1 MHYMQ
6 SVSDWMAGRKR
17 DGKKSGYLAYLAVA
31 ALIAI
36 VLLITAFEISNHSM
50 LPNYPNS
57 IVTPKISGIGKNF
70 SVVQDVYQY
79 DGGVNHTYFVG
90 VNLKQL
96 NIDVNSAIIGT
107 PTIYS
112 GDLLLTT
119 MGNLSL
125 LNKFEYDKTNGS
137 VVAINLSTGKVIWR
151 TYFPDQIMT
160 QPIVYRNMVLVGM
173 GNNAEVPNISDRNS
187 RDGIFALNFS
197 TGNVSW
203 GLETSGPD
211 MTTPGIYD
219 GLLIEPNVGY
229 FYVIKAS
236 SGLVEKG
243 FPTGLPDTLSSPLIY
258 GNNAYFGAGYVN
270 TVNTKIYPTTVHR
283 FSFFDYN
290 ITSGDISWRD
300 NFSMAG
306 GGMNDV
312 VPVVYR
318 NLVITAYL
326 DNSTY
331 ADPIVVG
338 LNRFNGS
345 KIWSLNETAALDSVK
360 QENPRYDNA
369 GYNFTENSISPMVL
383 YNGTVLADSNYLGVL
398 FAINAST
405 GKVIWAFNTGQN
417 EGAPNVFYGKY
428 VIDMNDGGDLFVLNI
443 RNGTLVNELQTG
455 MPHLAA
461 QPVITNNYALIA
473 GMNGRV
479 LYFNL
484 DNITGRE

>member
-1 MHYMQ
+1 ME
-6 SVSDWMAGRKR
+6 SISDRMAKRKR
-17 DGKKSGYLAYLAVA
+17 GSRRSNYQLIYLVAA
-31 ALIAI
+31 ALIVS
-36 VLLITAFEISNHSM
+36 VLLLTAFEISNRVMPS
-50 LPNYPNS
+50 NYTKSTIMPHLS
-57 IVTPKISGIGKNF
+57 STKQNF
-70 SVVQDVYQY
+70 SAVQDIYQY
-79 DGGVNHTYFVG
+79 DGGINHTYFVG
-90 VNLKQL
+90 VNLKPL

-107 PTIYS
+107 PTIYR
-112 GDLLLTT
+112 GDLLVTT
-119 MGNLSL
+119 MGNLTFL
-125 LNKFEYDKTNGS
+125 DKFQYDRTNGS
-137 VVAINLSTGKVIWR
+137 VTAINLSTGRIVWR

-160 QPIVYRNMVLVGM
+160 QPIAYRNMIFVGM
-173 GNNAEVPNISDRNS
+173 GNNAEVPNISDRNNGN
-187 RDGIFALNFS
+187 GIFGLNFS
-197 TGNVSW
+197 TGRVSW
-203 GLETSGPD
+203 GMKTLGPD
-211 MTTPGIYD
+211 MTTPGIYN
-219 GLLIEPNVGY
+219 GLLIEPNIGY
-229 FYVIKAS
+229 FYIVKAS
-236 SGLVEKG
+236 SGLVEKS
-243 FPTGLPDTLSSPLIY
+243 FPTNLPDTLSSPLIY

-270 TVNTKIYPTTVHR
+270 TVNTKIYPTTIHR

-290 ITSGDISWRD
+290 ITSGDISWQD

-306 GGMNDV
+306 GGINDV

-331 ADPIVVG
+331 ANPIVVG

-345 KIWSLNETAALDSVK
+345 EVWSLNETAALNSVK
-360 QENPRYDNA
+360 QSNPEYANA

-383 YNGTVLADSNYLGVL
+383 YNGTVFADSNYLGVL
-398 FAINAST
+398 FAINATT

-428 VIDMNDGGDLFVLNI
+428 VIDMNDGGDLFVLGI

-473 GMNGRV
+473 GMDGRV

-484 DNITGRE
+484 DNITGRA

>member
-1 MHYMQ
+1 ME
-6 SVSDWMAGRKR
+6 SISDRMAKRKR
-17 DGKKSGYLAYLAVA
+17 GSRRSNYQLIYLVAA
-31 ALIAI
+31 ALIVS
-36 VLLITAFEISNHSM
+36 VLLLTAFEISNRVMPS
-50 LPNYPNS
+50 NYTKSTIMPHLS
-57 IVTPKISGIGKNF
+57 STKQNF
-70 SVVQDVYQY
+70 SAVQDIYQY
-79 DGGVNHTYFVG
+79 DGGINHTYFVG
-90 VNLKQL
+90 VNLKPL

-107 PTIYS
+107 PTIYR
-112 GDLLLTT
+112 GDLLVTT
-119 MGNLSL
+119 MGNLTFL
-125 LNKFEYDKTNGS
+125 DKFQYDRTNGS
-137 VVAINLSTGKVIWR
+137 VTAINLSTGRIVWR

-160 QPIVYRNMVLVGM
+160 QPIAYRNMIFVGM
-173 GNNAEVPNISDRNS
+173 GNNAEVPNISDRNNGN
-187 RDGIFALNFS
+187 GIFGLNFS
-197 TGNVSW
+197 TGKVSW
-203 GLETSGPD
+203 GMKTLGPD
-211 MTTPGIYD
+211 MTTPGIYN
-219 GLLIEPNVGY
+219 GLLIEPNIGY
-229 FYVIKAS
+229 FYIVKAS
-236 SGLVEKG
+236 SGLVEKS
-243 FPTGLPDTLSSPLIY
+243 FPTNLPDTLSSPLIY

-270 TVNTKIYPTTVHR
+270 TVNTKIYPTTIHR

-290 ITSGDISWRD
+290 ITSGDISWQD

-306 GGMNDV
+306 GGINDV

-331 ADPIVVG
+331 ANPIVVG

-345 KIWSLNETAALDSVK
+345 EVWSLNETAALNSVK
-360 QENPRYDNA
+360 QSNPEYANA

-383 YNGTVLADSNYLGVL
+383 YNGTVFADSNYLGVL
-398 FAINAST
+398 FAINATT

-428 VIDMNDGGDLFVLNI
+428 VIDMNDGGDLFVLGI

-473 GMNGRV
+473 GMDGRV

-484 DNITGRE
+484 DNITGRA

>member
-1 MHYMQ
+1 
-6 SVSDWMAGRKR
+6 MAKRKR
-17 DGKKSGYLAYLAVA
+17 GSRRSNYQLIYLVAA
-31 ALIAI
+31 ALIVS
-36 VLLITAFEISNHSM
+36 VLLLTAFEISNRVMPS
-50 LPNYPNS
+50 NYTKSTIMPHLS
-57 IVTPKISGIGKNF
+57 STKQNF
-70 SVVQDVYQY
+70 SAVQDIYQY
-79 DGGVNHTYFVG
+79 DGGINHTYFVG
-90 VNLKQL
+90 VNLKPL

-107 PTIYS
+107 PTIYR
-112 GDLLLTT
+112 GDLLVTT
-119 MGNLSL
+119 MGNLTFL
-125 LNKFEYDKTNGS
+125 DKFQYDRTNGS
-137 VVAINLSTGKVIWR
+137 VTAINLSTGRIVWR

-160 QPIVYRNMVLVGM
+160 QPIAYRNMIFVGM
-173 GNNAEVPNISDRNS
+173 GNNAEVPNISDRNNGN
-187 RDGIFALNFS
+187 GIFGLNFS
-197 TGNVSW
+197 TGKVSW
-203 GLETSGPD
+203 GMKTLGPD
-211 MTTPGIYD
+211 MTTPGIYN
-219 GLLIEPNVGY
+219 GLLIEPNIGY
-229 FYVIKAS
+229 FYIVKAS
-236 SGLVEKG
+236 SGLVEKS
-243 FPTGLPDTLSSPLIY
+243 FPTNLPDTLSSPLIY

-270 TVNTKIYPTTVHR
+270 TVNTKIYPTTIHR

-290 ITSGDISWRD
+290 ITSGDISWQD

-306 GGMNDV
+306 GGINDV

-331 ADPIVVG
+331 ANPIVVG

-345 KIWSLNETAALDSVK
+345 EVWSLNETAALNSVK
-360 QENPRYDNA
+360 QSNPEYANA

-383 YNGTVLADSNYLGVL
+383 YNGTVFADSNYLGVL
-398 FAINAST
+398 FAINATT

-428 VIDMNDGGDLFVLNI
+428 VIDMNDGGDLFVLGI

-473 GMNGRV
+473 GMDGRV

-484 DNITGRE
+484 DNITGRA